1 MDVRFQ
7 QIINRLQEIFANE
20 GVILNADDLAKV
32 GDDTSLL
39 KTAVET
45 FPHPDPRRRKKW
57 AEFADISDTHKCWRQ
72 VSLVGIAINILRH
85 T

>member
-7 QIINRLQEIFANE
+7 QIINRLQERFANE
-20 GVILNADDLAKV
+20 AVLNADDLAKV

-39 KTAVET
+39 KTTVET

-57 AEFADISDTHKCWRQ
+57 GHFADISDTHKCWRQ
-72 VSLVGIAINILRH
+72 VSLVGIAINVLRD